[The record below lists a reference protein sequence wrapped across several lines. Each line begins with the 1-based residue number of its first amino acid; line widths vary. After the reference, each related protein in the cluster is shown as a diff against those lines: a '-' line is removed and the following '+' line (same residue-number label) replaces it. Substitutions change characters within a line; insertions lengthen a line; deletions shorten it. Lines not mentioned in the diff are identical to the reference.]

1 MILVTAILSA
11 ALACLGVLAFRQRSI
26 KRALVEREAELQ
38 RAAVLHSA
46 ELRARDERH
55 ASETEHLEQRL
66 ALQAEHHAEQ
76 LGAAEQR
83 VELIRGSREQL
94 RDEMKAVSADVLKA
108 TSQALTR
115 EISTQRRLDQSRA
128 EGELAV
134 RTEEIKRVLEP
145 IGDKLEKV
153 EGKVEQLEK
162 LRTESEGRLGE
173 QLRAL
178 HDGVGALA
186 KQAGNLTAALKRP
199 STRGSWGEI
208 QLRNV
213 IEMAGMLD
221 HCDFTEQTTV
231 STADGR
237 LRPDVLVRL
246 PGGKLVV
253 VDAKV
258 PLDAFLA
265 AHEAASDDE
274 RELGLARHAR
284 QTRDHVTK
292 LASKGYQAQFDA
304 TPELVVMFVP
314 SEGVY
319 HAALAA
325 DPALIE
331 YGVEQRVLIA
341 TPMTLIG
348 LLRAIHYGWKQELIA
363 ESAREIAEIGRE
375 LHKRIATFAE
385 PFAKVGRQ
393 LTSAVGAYNE
403 AAGSFDRRVMP
414 QLRKIEDAGAGSGR
428 RLPALEPI
436 EDPVRPIATA
446 REITANARGGG
457 SSLKPKLRRS
467 IGESWT

>member
-1 MILVTAILSA
+1 M
-11 ALACLGVLAFRQRSI
+11 
-26 KRALVEREAELQ
+26 
-38 RAAVLHSA
+38 LHSA
-46 ELRARDERH
+46 ELLARDERN
-55 ASETEHLEQRL
+55 AGETERLQQRL
-66 ALQAEHHAEQ
+66 ALQAEHHAQQ
-76 LGAAEQR
+76 LRAAEQR
-83 VELIRGSREQL
+83 VELVRGSREQL

-108 TSQALTR
+108 TGEALTR
-115 EISTQRRLDQSRA
+115 EISAQRRLDQSRA
-128 EGELAV
+128 EGELAI
-134 RTEEIKRVLEP
+134 RTEEIKRVVGP
-145 IGDKLEKV
+145 IGEKLEKV

-265 AHEAASDDE
+265 AHEAESDE
-274 RELGLARHAR
+274 QRELDLVRHAR

-292 LASKGYQAQFDA
+292 LASKGYQAQFDT

-319 HAALAA
+319 HAALTA
-325 DPALIE
+325 DSALIE
-331 YGVEQRVLIA
+331 YGVEQQVLIA

-403 AAGSFDRRVMP
+403 AAGSFDRRVLP
-414 QLRKIEDAGAGSGR
+414 QLRKIEEAGAGSGR

-436 EDPVRPIATA
+436 DDTA
-446 REITANARGGG
+446 RPLALPLEARADAPATELAQAEALGPADVRVLPAADAEG
-457 SSLKPKLRRS
+457 
-467 IGESWT
+467 